1 MGSGEAKICPLIS
14 TMPSEVSQRVEGAGP
29 IITPRP
35 LPAEPQVAMA
45 TPSDGDRGQC
55 RRPLTAHSLLINDY
69 STGSKS
75 TASGKWTLYSH
86 LRDPNIVWTKD
97 VVDVFEKGVMFCVG

>member
-55 RRPLTAHSLLINDY
+55 RRPLTAHSLLMTIPLAPNQRPRENGPCTHACETRT
-69 STGSKS
+69 S
-75 TASGKWTLYSH
+75 SGQKRKERSMC
-86 LRDPNIVWTKD
+86 LR
-97 VVDVFEKGVMFCVG
+97 KGL